1 MHSNH
6 QFQRKPTELEKMSKN
21 RSMLKSKGHAC
32 AVTRIDGKDVI
43 VVAGGYKKLGELNN
57 NLLKSVELH
66 YEGTSFF
73 KRGKN
78 SLINKLSVFSYNE
91 RARKINPFLSSL
103 LILYLLCKTLYVSFF
118 SIRQFKT
125 IVCLLIRYPCFI
137 LNVLQANLC
146 QKLLFLHQL
155 THNMTTDCSLNYE
168 FNS

>member
-6 QFQRKPTELEKMSKN
+6 QFQRKPTELEKMSQN

-78 SLINKLSVFSYNE
+78 SLIFKISCQVFLAMNVQEKSIHFSVH
-91 RARKINPFLSSL
+91 
-103 LILYLLCKTLYVSFF
+103 C
-118 SIRQFKT
+118 
-125 IVCLLIRYPCFI
+125 
-137 LNVLQANLC
+137 
-146 QKLLFLHQL
+146 
-155 THNMTTDCSLNYE
+155 
-168 FNS
+168 